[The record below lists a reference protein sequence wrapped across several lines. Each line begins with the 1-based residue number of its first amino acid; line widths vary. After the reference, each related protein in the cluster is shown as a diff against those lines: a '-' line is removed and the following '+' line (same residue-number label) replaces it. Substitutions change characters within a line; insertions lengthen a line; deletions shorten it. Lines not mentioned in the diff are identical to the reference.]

1 VSEPGLG
8 QFGRVLVLVGL
19 GIVVLGV
26 LMLAGDK
33 LGLGKLPGDVT
44 WRGKNTTVHFP
55 IATSIVVS
63 IVLTVLLNLFF
74 SRR

>member
-1 VSEPGLG
+1 VSEAGLG
-8 QFGRVLVLVGL
+8 QFGRVLVLVGA

-26 LMLAGDK
+26 LMLVGDK
-33 LGLGKLPGDVT
+33 LGLGKLPGDVM

-63 IVLTVLLNLFF
+63 VVLTVLLNLFL
-74 SRR
+74 SRK

>member
-1 VSEPGLG
+1 MSEPGLG
-8 QFGRVLVLVGL
+8 QFGRILVLIGL
-19 GIVVLGV
+19 GIVVLGL

-33 LGLGKLPGDVT
+33 FGLGKLPGDFT
-44 WRGKNTTVHFP
+44 WRGKNTAVHFP

-63 IVLTVLLNLFF
+63 LVLTVLLNLFF

>member
-1 VSEPGLG
+1 MSEAGLG
-8 QFGRVLVLVGL
+8 QFGRVLVLVGA
-19 GIVVLGV
+19 GIVVLGL

-63 IVLTVLLNLFF
+63 LVLTVLLNLFF